1 MSRAFSLLGT
11 NMPIMEIHVCEWEM
25 SSYQRAFF
33 PLSGMKHYQDQDQR
47 TQRSIIE
54 ALRDLTDSLQN
65 QNRDLEL
72 RNIQLNEEIGNL
84 RQALAMRD
92 SEREQG

>member
-1 MSRAFSLLGT
+1 
-11 NMPIMEIHVCEWEM
+11 
-25 SSYQRAFF
+25 
-33 PLSGMKHYQDQDQR
+33 MKHYQDQDQR